1 MLEIRQ
7 VRMGGRVDDFLNV
20 VDSIYRSDPA
30 YVRPLDL
37 ELRDRLNPRKNPFF
51 DHGEGTIFVAYRDGS
66 CVGRI
71 TAQID
76 RGHLARYG
84 EPIGFFGFLDT
95 VDDEEIARALLS
107 RAEGWL
113 SGKGMQRV
121 RGPLSLNMNEE
132 IGCLVEGFDKPPYFL
147 SPHHR
152 PYQGTLI
159 EKAGYAKAK
168 DLFSWSYVVGE
179 PNVRVRRGYD
189 EIRSLPE
196 ISHRTLAMKTL
207 EKDVEFFVDVYND
220 SLGDNWGYVPFTRRE
235 VQKMAADFRL
245 LLVPEVTCMVSI
257 DGEPA
262 AVALALPNVNEMLR
276 DLRGKLLPLGV
287 AKLIWR
293 LRVEGARSARLIFLG
308 IRKKWRGVRKYAGL
322 ADFMYH
328 QMNEGGRKLGM
339 REGELGWTLEDNSR
353 VNAGIRLMG
362 GTIYKRYRL
371 YEKQLQ
377 SGAR

>member
-1 MLEIRQ
+1 
-7 VRMGGRVDDFLNV
+7 MGGRIDDFLNV

-51 DHGEGTIFVAYRDGS
+51 DHGEGTIFIAYRDGS

-95 VDDEEIARALLS
+95 VDDEEVARALLS
-107 RAEGWL
+107 RAEAWL
-113 SGKGMQRV
+113 SGKGMQRI

-159 EKAGYAKAK
+159 EKAGYAKVK
-168 DLFSWSYVVGE
+168 DLFAWSYVVGE

-235 VQKMAADFRL
+235 VQKMASDFRL

-257 DGEPA
+257 NGEPA

-276 DLRGKLLPLGV
+276 DLRGRLLPLGL

-322 ADFMYH
+322 ADFMYR

-362 GTIYKRYRL
+362 GKIYKRYRL

-377 SGAR
+377 SGAQ